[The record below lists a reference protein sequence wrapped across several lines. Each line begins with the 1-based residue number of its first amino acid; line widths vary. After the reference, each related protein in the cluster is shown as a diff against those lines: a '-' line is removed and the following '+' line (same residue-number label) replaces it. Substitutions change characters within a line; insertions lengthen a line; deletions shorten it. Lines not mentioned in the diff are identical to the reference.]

1 MSPVGPGPGSQH
13 EERDMRTKTI
23 TARTL
28 SRRSATTLTL
38 RLGAFG
44 LLCAGALMVAGG
56 DARANTPT
64 IRLFP
69 TTVVEDLK
77 QTGNVA
83 RDMETG
89 LQEVI
94 GQLDQQQALYIES
107 KCEGAENDAGCQR
120 LARQIGATYLEMLTI
135 MEERLPDM
143 EHTVNNTRLSLEKG
157 LRNELGRK
165 MTPWTLQETLIGKQ
179 AEAGTAA
186 TGPTLRGRSGMRLS
200 ERFKQYYQLVATSGA
215 KGDQSLAVLASDI
228 YLDME
233 ETSLLIQRTRQ
244 EIARATLMEQ
254 LNQSFGIIT
263 PEMIEVVGG
272 VKSILFG
279 DAQEQAL
286 VAGPPPASIEETWR
300 SPLEQ

>member
-1 MSPVGPGPGSQH
+1 MPIPRNHARTTARRFPVTQ
-13 EERDMRTKTI
+13 TLLYWALALAVTI
-23 TARTL
+23 TAFVSNR
-28 SRRSATTLTL
+28 A
-38 RLGAFG
+38 
-44 LLCAGALMVAGG
+44 AL
-56 DARANTPT
+56 ANTPT

-69 TTVVEDLK
+69 TTVVEDLR

-94 GQLDQQQALYIES
+94 GRLDQQQQLYLDS
-107 KCEGAENDAGCQR
+107 KCQGAENDSGCQR
-120 LARQIGATYLEMLTI
+120 LSRQIGATYLEMLGI

-143 EHTVNNTRLSLEKG
+143 EHTVNNTRLSLEKN

-165 MTPWTLQETLIGKQ
+165 MTPWTLQETLVGGAANP
-179 AEAGTAA
+179 AEAAA
-186 TGPTLRGRSGMRLS
+186 APTLRGRSGMRLS
-200 ERFKQYYQLVATSGA
+200 ERFRQYHQLVATSGSR
-215 KGDQSLAVLASDI
+215 GDQSLAVLASDI
-228 YLDME
+228 YLDMR
-233 ETSLLIQRTRQ
+233 ETSVLIERTRQ
-244 EIARATLMEQ
+244 EIARATLMEE

-279 DAQEQAL
+279 DDGSAAPI
-286 VAGPPPASIEETWR
+286 AGPPPAYAAPVYR

>member
-1 MSPVGPGPGSQH
+1 MTTRPRQPRVSVSAHPAPSAMIRIFLSVQLLAIAILASQ
-13 EERDMRTKTI
+13 
-23 TARTL
+23 
-28 SRRSATTLTL
+28 AT
-38 RLGAFG
+38 F
-44 LLCAGALMVAGG
+44 
-56 DARANTPT
+56 ANTPT

-94 GQLDQQQALYIES
+94 GRLDQQQALYVES
-107 KCEGAENDAGCQR
+107 KCDGAEGDTGCER
-120 LARQIGATYLEMLTI
+120 LARQIGATYLDMLTI

-143 EHTVNNTRLSLEKG
+143 EHTVNNTRQSLEKS
-157 LRNELGRK
+157 LRNELGKK
-165 MTPWTLQETLIGKQ
+165 MTPWTLQETLIGGN
-179 AEAGTAA
+179 ANNAA
-186 TGPTLRGRSGMRLS
+186 TQASPTLRGRSGMRLS

-233 ETSLLIQRTRQ
+233 ETTLLIQRTRQ

-279 DAQEQAL
+279 DEDGQAL
-286 VAGPPPASIEETWR
+286 VAGPPPGSIEEAYR

>member
-1 MSPVGPGPGSQH
+1 MPLSRIH
-13 EERDMRTKTI
+13 
-23 TARTL
+23 ART
-28 SRRSATTLTL
+28 TTCRFPVT
-38 RLGAFG
+38 RT
-44 LLCAGALMVAGG
+44 LLCWVLACAVTVTTFVSSRAAL
-56 DARANTPT
+56 ANTPT

-69 TTVVEDLK
+69 TTVVEDLR

-94 GQLDQQQALYIES
+94 GRLDQQQQLYLES
-107 KCEGAENDAGCQR
+107 KCRGAENDPGCQR
-120 LARQIGATYLEMLTI
+120 LARQIGATYLEMLGI

-143 EHTVNNTRLSLEKG
+143 EHTVNNTRLSLEKN

-165 MTPWTLQETLIGKQ
+165 MTPWTLQETLVGSAANQ
-179 AEAGTAA
+179 SAPAA
-186 TGPTLRGRSGMRLS
+186 TPMLRGRSGMRLS
-200 ERFKQYYQLVATSGA
+200 ERFRQYHQLVATSGSR
-215 KGDQSLAVLASDI
+215 GDQSLAVLASDI
-228 YLDME
+228 YLDMQ
-233 ETSLLIQRTRQ
+233 ETSVLIERTRQ
-244 EIARATLMEQ
+244 EIARATLMEE

-279 DAQEQAL
+279 EDELGAP
-286 VAGPPPASIEETWR
+286 VAGPPPAYAAPVYR

>member
-1 MSPVGPGPGSQH
+1 
-13 EERDMRTKTI
+13 MRNAPPR
-23 TARTL
+23 ARTTAL
-28 SRRSATTLTL
+28 ESARKRSLHVVLA
-38 RLGAFG
+38 A
-44 LLCAGALMVAGG
+44 LLVAGTVLLSG
-56 DARANTPT
+56 ATASANTPT

-94 GQLDQQQALYIES
+94 GRLDQQQQLYIES
-107 KCEGAENDAGCQR
+107 KCDGAEDDSGCQR
-120 LARQIGATYLEMLTI
+120 LARQIGATYLDMLTI

-143 EHTVNNTRLSLEKG
+143 EHTVNNTRKSLEKG

-165 MTPWTLQETLIGKQ
+165 MTPWTLQETLLGSTASTAQ
-179 AEAGTAA
+179 AAA
-186 TGPTLRGRSGMRLS
+186 SPTLRGRSGMRLS
-200 ERFKQYYQLVATSGA
+200 ERFNQYYQLVATSGA

-233 ETSLLIQRTRQ
+233 ETSVLIQRTRQ

-279 DAQEQAL
+279 DADAMPA
-286 VAGPPPASIEETWR
+286 VAGPPPGAVEQAYR

>member
-1 MSPVGPGPGSQH
+1 MRNAPLRSQALI
-13 EERDMRTKTI
+13 RPRTPR
-23 TARTL
+23 RTL
-28 SRRSATTLTL
+28 DYVYLVVLFA
-38 RLGAFG
+38 AF
-44 LLCAGALMVAGG
+44 AIAAMQTAH
-56 DARANTPT
+56 ANTPT
-64 IRLFP
+64 IKLFP
-69 TTVVEDLK
+69 TTVVEDLR

-94 GQLDQQQALYIES
+94 GRLDQQQELYTES
-107 KCEGAENDAGCQR
+107 KCDGAENDSGCQR

-143 EHTVNNTRLSLEKG
+143 EHTVNNTRLSLERG
-157 LRNELGRK
+157 LRNELGKK
-165 MTPWTLQETLIGKQ
+165 MTPWTLQETLLGKS
-179 AEAGTAA
+179 TSAA
-186 TGPTLRGRSGMRLS
+186 TQQSSPTLRGRSGMRLS

-272 VKSILFG
+272 VKTILFG
-279 DAQEQAL
+279 DADGTAL
-286 VAGPPPASIEETWR
+286 VAAPPPGSVEEAYR

>member
-1 MSPVGPGPGSQH
+1 MRAVSENQPLTRLFFAFLIVAIAALAS
-13 EERDMRTKTI
+13 RDS
-23 TARTL
+23 L
-28 SRRSATTLTL
+28 
-38 RLGAFG
+38 
-44 LLCAGALMVAGG
+44 
-56 DARANTPT
+56 ANTPT

-94 GQLDQQQALYIES
+94 GRLDQQQALYLES
-107 KCEGAENDAGCQR
+107 KCDGAEDDSGCQR
-120 LARQIGATYLEMLTI
+120 LARQIGATYLEMLNI

-143 EHTVNNTRLSLEKG
+143 EHTVNNTRQSLEKG
-157 LRNELGRK
+157 LRSELGKK
-165 MTPWTLQETLIGKQ
+165 MTPWTLQETLIGSN
-179 AEAGTAA
+179 ANVAA
-186 TGPTLRGRSGMRLS
+186 RSESPTLRGRSGMRLS

-233 ETSLLIQRTRQ
+233 ETTLLIQRTRQ

-279 DAQEQAL
+279 DEESQAL
-286 VAGPPPASIEETWR
+286 VAGPPPGSIEQAYR

>member
-1 MSPVGPGPGSQH
+1 M
-13 EERDMRTKTI
+13 TI
-23 TARTL
+23 TP
-28 SRRSATTLTL
+28 RSADVRTGRSAATRRHHLA
-38 RLGAFG
+38 AFA
-44 LLCAGALMVAGG
+44 LFAAGAALIAS
-56 DARANTPT
+56 DRAAANTPT

-77 QTGNVA
+77 QTGSVA

-89 LQEVI
+89 LQSVI
-94 GQLDQQQALYIES
+94 GQLDQQQALYEES
-107 KCEGAENDAGCQR
+107 KCAGAENDPGCQR

-143 EHTVNNTRLSLEKG
+143 EHTVNNTRLSLEKS

-165 MTPWTLQETLIGKQ
+165 MTPWTLQETLLGVQ
-179 AEAGTAA
+179 AAESQGTS
-186 TGPTLRGRSGMRLS
+186 PTLRGRSGMRLS

-263 PEMIEVVGG
+263 PEMVEVVGG
-272 VKSILFG
+272 VKAILFG
-279 DAQEQAL
+279 DADSQAL
-286 VAGPPPASIEETWR
+286 VAGPPPAAIEQPWQ

>member
-1 MSPVGPGPGSQH
+1 MGPRRLFTGA
-13 EERDMRTKTI
+13 I
-23 TARTL
+23 AL
-28 SRRSATTLTL
+28 SI
-38 RLGAFG
+38 
-44 LLCAGALMVAGG
+44 VA
-56 DARANTPT
+56 AVVLILPAHAAANTPT

-69 TTVVEDLK
+69 TTVVEDLR

-89 LQEVI
+89 LQDVI
-94 GQLDQQQALYIES
+94 GKLDQQQQLYQES
-107 KCEGAENDAGCQR
+107 KCEGAENDTGCQR
-120 LARQIGATYLEMLTI
+120 LARQIGATYLDMLTI

-143 EHTVNNTRLSLEKG
+143 EHTVNNTRVSLEKG

-165 MTPWTLQETLIGKQ
+165 MTPWTLQETLLGKGS
-179 AEAGTAA
+179 APGDTTANA
-186 TGPTLRGRSGMRLS
+186 PTLRGRSGMRLS
-200 ERFKQYYQLVATSGA
+200 ERFKQYYQLVATSGSR
-215 KGDQSLAVLASDI
+215 GDQSLAVLASDI

-233 ETSLLIQRTRQ
+233 ETSTLIERTRQ

-263 PEMIEVVGG
+263 PEMMEVVGG

-279 DAQEQAL
+279 DEESRAL
-286 VAGPPPASIEETWR
+286 VAGPPPGSLEQAYR

>member
-1 MSPVGPGPGSQH
+1 MRNAHRHSPAAASTRVATRRLYYAFVGL
-13 EERDMRTKTI
+13 M
-23 TARTL
+23 L
-28 SRRSATTLTL
+28 
-38 RLGAFG
+38 LGFAV
-44 LLCAGALMVAGG
+44 ALAPN
-56 DARANTPT
+56 ANANTPT
-64 IRLFP
+64 IKLFP

-94 GQLDQQQALYIES
+94 GQLDQQQVLYQES
-107 KCEGAENDAGCQR
+107 KCDGAENDSGCQR

-157 LRNELGRK
+157 LRTELGQK
-165 MTPWTLQETLIGKQ
+165 MTPWTLQETLVGGK
-179 AEAGTAA
+179 ADAGTSQPA
-186 TGPTLRGRSGMRLS
+186 PTLRGRSGMRLS

-263 PEMIEVVGG
+263 PEMVEVVGG

-279 DAQEQAL
+279 DAESTAL
-286 VAGPPPASIEETWR
+286 VAGPPPASVEQVYR

>member
-1 MSPVGPGPGSQH
+1 MKNNLIRITLSLG
-13 EERDMRTKTI
+13 I
-23 TARTL
+23 TAIALL
-28 SRRSATTLTL
+28 SVGSS
-38 RLGAFG
+38 
-44 LLCAGALMVAGG
+44 
-56 DARANTPT
+56 RANTPT

-69 TTVVEDLK
+69 TTVVEDLR
-77 QTGNVA
+77 QTSNVA

-94 GQLDQQQALYIES
+94 GRLDQQQALYVES
-107 KCEGAENDAGCQR
+107 KCDGAENDSGCQR
-120 LARQIGATYLEMLTI
+120 LAQQIGATYLEMLTI

-143 EHTVNNTRLSLEKG
+143 EHTVNNTKLSLEKG
-157 LRNELGRK
+157 LRTELGKK
-165 MTPWTLQETLIGKQ
+165 MTPWKLQETLIGAK
-179 AEAGTAA
+179 A
-186 TGPTLRGRSGMRLS
+186 TQSQSQRAPTLRGRSGMRLR

-228 YLDME
+228 YLDMA

-244 EIARATLMEQ
+244 EIARATLMEH

-279 DAQEQAL
+279 DEEAQTL
-286 VAGPPPASIEETWR
+286 VAGPPPGSIEQAYR

>member
-1 MSPVGPGPGSQH
+1 MTP
-13 EERDMRTKTI
+13 
-23 TARTL
+23 
-28 SRRSATTLTL
+28 RRSLH
-38 RLGAFG
+38 LGAI
-44 LLCAGALMVAGG
+44 ALVATALAAQAPGQ
-56 DARANTPT
+56 AHANSPT

-69 TTVVEDLK
+69 TTVVEDLR

-94 GQLDQQQALYIES
+94 GQLDQQQELYIES
-107 KCEGAENDAGCQR
+107 KCEGAENDPGCQR

-157 LRNELGRK
+157 LRSELGRK
-165 MTPWTLQETLIGKQ
+165 MTPWTLQETLIGSN
-179 AEAGTAA
+179 AA
-186 TGPTLRGRSGMRLS
+186 TQTQPPSPTLRGRSGMRLS

-263 PEMIEVVGG
+263 PEMVEVVGG

-279 DAQEQAL
+279 DAEATAL
-286 VAGPPPASIEETWR
+286 VAGPPPASVEEAYR

>member
-1 MSPVGPGPGSQH
+1 
-13 EERDMRTKTI
+13 MRTRVVCYGEQKLSYEDRAMNTRRLSFII
-23 TARTL
+23 TTCA
-28 SRRSATTLTL
+28 A
-38 RLGAFG
+38 A
-44 LLCAGALMVAGG
+44 LLCAELAS
-56 DARANTPT
+56 ANTPT

-69 TTVVEDLK
+69 TTVVEDLR

-94 GQLDQQQALYIES
+94 GQLDQQQQLYQES
-107 KCEGAENDAGCQR
+107 KCDGAENDAGCQR

-143 EHTVNNTRLSLEKG
+143 EHTVNNTRVSLEKS
-157 LRNELGRK
+157 LRNELGKK
-165 MTPWTLQETLIGKQ
+165 MTPWTLQETLIGSSS
-179 AEAGTAA
+179 TSTSAA
-186 TGPTLRGRSGMRLS
+186 AAPTLRGRSGMRLS
-200 ERFKQYYQLVATSGA
+200 ERFKNYYQLVATSGA

-233 ETSLLIQRTRQ
+233 ETSTLIARTRQ

-263 PEMIEVVGG
+263 PEMMEVVGG
-272 VKSILFG
+272 VKTILFG
-279 DAQEQAL
+279 DDESAAA
-286 VAGPPPASIEETWR
+286 VAGPPPGSIEQAYR

>member
-1 MSPVGPGPGSQH
+1 MKNESPRRAAALS
-13 EERDMRTKTI
+13 
-23 TARTL
+23 TL
-28 SRRSATTLTL
+28 LLSLTMTSA
-38 RLGAFG
+38 GIA
-44 LLCAGALMVAGG
+44 VA
-56 DARANTPT
+56 NSPT

-69 TTVVEDLK
+69 TTVVEDLR

-94 GQLDQQQALYIES
+94 GRLDQQQQLYQES
-107 KCEGAENDAGCQR
+107 KCDGAEGDSGCQR
-120 LARQIGATYLEMLTI
+120 LARQIGATYLDMLTI

-143 EHTVNNTRLSLEKG
+143 EHTVNNTRVSLEKG
-157 LRNELGRK
+157 LRNELGKK
-165 MTPWTLQETLIGKQ
+165 MTPWTLQETLIGEG
-179 AEAGTAA
+179 ASTPAATAA
-186 TGPTLRGRSGMRLS
+186 PTLRGRSGMRLS
-200 ERFKQYYQLVATSGA
+200 ERFKQYYQLVATSGSQS
-215 KGDQSLAVLASDI
+215 DQSLAVLASDI

-263 PEMIEVVGG
+263 PEMMEVVGG

-279 DAQEQAL
+279 DEETGAL
-286 VAGPPPASIEETWR
+286 VAGPPPGSIEQAYR

>member
-1 MSPVGPGPGSQH
+1 
-13 EERDMRTKTI
+13 MRMTTRVFL
-23 TARTL
+23 TALPAMLAVFTSDL
-28 SRRSATTLTL
+28 A
-38 RLGAFG
+38 A
-44 LLCAGALMVAGG
+44 
-56 DARANTPT
+56 ANTPT

-69 TTVVEDLK
+69 TTVVEDLR

-94 GQLDQQQALYIES
+94 GRLDQQQALYHES
-107 KCEGAENDAGCQR
+107 KCDGAENDAGCQR
-120 LARQIGATYLEMLTI
+120 LARQIGASYLEMLTI
-135 MEERLPDM
+135 MDERLPDM
-143 EHTVNNTRLSLEKG
+143 EHTVNNTRQSLEKG

-165 MTPWTLQETLIGKQ
+165 MTPWLLQETLIGNK
-179 AEAGTAA
+179 AGSADAKAA
-186 TGPTLRGRSGMRLS
+186 PTMRGRSGMRLS

-279 DAQEQAL
+279 DEESQAL
-286 VAGPPPASIEETWR
+286 VAGPPPGSVEQAYR
-300 SPLEQ
+300 SPLEK